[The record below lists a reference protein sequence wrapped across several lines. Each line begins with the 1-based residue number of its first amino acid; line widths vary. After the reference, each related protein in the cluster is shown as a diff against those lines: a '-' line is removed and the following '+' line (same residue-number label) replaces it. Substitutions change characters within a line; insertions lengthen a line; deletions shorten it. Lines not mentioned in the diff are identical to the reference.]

1 MLIVFIALMLL
12 LCVFVSL
19 RNANKK
25 IFKSV
30 PINQKAKA
38 TSTKL
43 VSVES
48 KFLQRHWDSM
58 K

>member
-1 MLIVFIALMLL
+1 MLIVFISFMLL

-25 IFKSV
+25 IFKSM
-30 PINQKAKA
+30 PINQKAKEA
-38 TSTKL
+38 SAKL

-48 KFLQRHWDSM
+48 KFLRRHWDSM

>member
-1 MLIVFIALMLL
+1 MLL
-12 LCVFVSL
+12 FCAFVSL

-25 IFKSV
+25 IFKSM
-30 PINQKAKA
+30 PINQKAKD
-38 TSTKL
+38 TSAKL

-48 KFLQRHWDSM
+48 KFLRRHWDSM